1 MLFFGLAIAGFQE
14 ETIFRG
20 FLQGVPTERFG
31 IWPGNILQAAVFSIA
46 HIGYYP
52 LTAWPLFIVAF
63 VLGILFGWL
72 NIKRGT
78 LIVPWI
84 AHGLVG

>member
-20 FLQGVPTERFG
+20 FLQRVLTERFG
-31 IWPGNILQAAVFSIA
+31 IWPGNILQAAAFSVA

-52 LTAWPLFIVAF
+52 LTAWPLFILAF
-63 VLGILFGWL
+63 VLGMVF
-72 NIKRGT
+72 
-78 LIVPWI
+78 
-84 AHGLVG
+84 VG